1 MYESQYSGF
10 GIRMHLT
17 THISRTKYPIRKQSP
32 PRFSVDNGRHFD
44 IQFFLLGCCRAME
57 SSAALQEILDDSD
70 YNFSEGDTSDEEE
83 SRLDNSGLSV
93 DYLELAQVCYFA
105 VF

>member
-1 MYESQYSGF
+1 MALVYACVYL
-10 GIRMHLT
+10 HV
-17 THISRTKYPIRKQSP
+17 SRERSTYPIRKRSL
-32 PRFSVDNGRHFD
+32 PRFSVDKGLHFD
-44 IQFFLLGCCRAME
+44 IQDFSLGRCIAME
-57 SSAALQEILDDSD
+57 SAAALQEILDNSD
-70 YNFSEGDTSDEEE
+70 YNLSEGDTSDEEE